1 MAKSGLNLPII
12 LTFTTCGNTK
22 TLEFIKWLGISVDK
36 KSEKRMLESDDFLAT
51 ASQICLENFAE
62 LYEFAKKLGINVGV
76 NVESVMAKRA
86 EIEASLELTH
96 KMREVF

>member
-1 MAKSGLNLPII
+1 MRE
-12 LTFTTCGNTK
+12 C
-22 TLEFIKWLGISVDK
+22 
-36 KSEKRMLESDDFLAT
+36 DDFLAM

-86 EIEASLELTH
+86 EIEASLELT
-96 KMREVF
+96 KSIRELV

>member
-1 MAKSGLNLPII
+1 MIQIDFKQNY
-12 LTFTTCGNTK
+12 
-22 TLEFIKWLGISVDK
+22 EFEEIGSTENNK
-36 KSEKRMLESDDFLAT
+36 KIYVVNPEA
-51 ASQICLENFAE
+51 

-96 KMREVF
+96 KMRELV